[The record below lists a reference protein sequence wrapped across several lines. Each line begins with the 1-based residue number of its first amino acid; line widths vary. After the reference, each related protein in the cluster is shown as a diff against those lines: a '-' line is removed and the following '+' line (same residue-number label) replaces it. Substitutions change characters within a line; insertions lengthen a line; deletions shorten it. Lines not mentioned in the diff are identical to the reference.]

1 MNAKDRISKAY
12 EQMNE
17 AADTLR
23 ALADDLEDAAD
34 GLLYIQTEEMEQTEP
49 LDGFAAVHELLHSG
63 KRPALGQMIHAALQ
77 DGRVAKWRIIDTESM
92 AALPDSGVR
101 PVVAQLA
108 EILDYRPFSRP
119 DKAHPWGWN
128 DYSASELAA
137 WLDDEFAKQLAEDD
151 FHCIVSRGDLG
162 TRHRKIW
169 LLSAEEAGFESLSRA
184 FGWYAS
190 GIEEERC
197 KRRELVDSDGDAA
210 CWWLRTP
217 YSGGAYYVRLVFSD
231 GTLYNYFAMHA
242 CGVAPAC
249 IIG

>member
-137 WLDDEFAKQLAEDD
+137 WLDDEFA
-151 FHCIVSRGDLG
+151 
-162 TRHRKIW
+162 
-169 LLSAEEAGFESLSRA
+169 
-184 FGWYAS
+184 
-190 GIEEERC
+190 
-197 KRRELVDSDGDAA
+197 
-210 CWWLRTP
+210 
-217 YSGGAYYVRLVFSD
+217 
-231 GTLYNYFAMHA
+231 
-242 CGVAPAC
+242 
-249 IIG
+249 